1 MDCEKF
7 DQILIDALYDELDE
21 LTLAAAK
28 RHAEGC
34 QRCQAA
40 WSGLRAT
47 LKIGV
52 LPTVEPPASLEPNVL
67 QAAREAHGNVPWPKR
82 VGRAISWA
90 GSYAMRPQTA
100 MAAILVLML
109 GSSVIFVRRKPDRSG
124 PSRVSVTERG
134 VPEQAA
140 DEMRPEKIGAP
151 RERAVT
157 LGRSAR
163 RDDERQPSPGGPV
176 AAAAPAPAAP
186 REEGEARPSKGAD
199 KALDTF
205 AEAPSTQRSRGIA
218 STDDIGGSGAGL
230 GALADRAAE
239 SKKKEE
245 PSGGPA
251 DSQRA
256 APKDGYGAAM
266 ELYNAGRFAEADK
279 AFGDVAASGARN
291 AAWAALFSAK
301 STEAAYGCSQAAAK
315 YESVAARYAG
325 TSAAAEAQLGAA
337 NCYTLNGNF
346 DRAYALY
353 NQLRTVAGYRDKAEG
368 KLGNLRILQQQTAA
382 RASRAQPPAKPAA
395 APAAPPPQATSAP
408 KSTNQ
413 STERQ

>member
-28 RHAEGC
+28 RHADGC

-52 LPTVEPPASLEPNVL
+52 LPMVEPPASLEPNVL
-67 QAAREAHGNVPWPKR
+67 EAAREAHGSVPWPKR

-140 DEMRPEKIGAP
+140 EEMRPERIGIP
-151 RERAVT
+151 KERSGTV
-157 LGRSAR
+157 GRSAR
-163 RDDERQPSPGGPV
+163 RDDERQPSSGGPFAAPP
-176 AAAAPAPAAP
+176 AAAAPREAPGT
-186 REEGEARPSKGAD
+186 EGEGRSPKGAD

-205 AEAPSTQRSRGIA
+205 AEAPAALRSRGVT

-230 GALADRAAE
+230 GAMADRAE
-239 SKKKEE
+239 NKKKEE
-245 PSGGPA
+245 PSGDVP
-251 DSQRA
+251 SA
-256 APKDGYGAAM
+256 APKDGYGSAM
-266 ELYNAGRFAEADK
+266 ELYSAGRYAEADK
-279 AFGDVAASGARN
+279 AFTDVAAGGAKN
-291 AAWAALFSAK
+291 AALAALYSAK

-325 TSAAAEAQLGAA
+325 TSAAAEAQWGAA
-337 NCYTLNGNF
+337 NCYKLTGNF

-353 NQLRTVAGYRDKAEG
+353 HQLRTVAGYRDKAEAE
-368 KLGNLRILQQQTAA
+368 LGNLRILQQQTAA
-382 RASRAQPPAKPAA
+382 KASRAQPPAKPAA
-395 APAAPPPQATSAP
+395 PAAPPAQATSTP
-408 KSTNQ
+408 KNANQ
-413 STERQ
+413 PAR